1 VVADNTE
8 RPAGPEELA
17 PTAAGLVAVAAES
30 EADHS
35 CDARISELHED
46 VQASKREATRH
57 RGCSTTGLRSA
68 AIGFATVL
76 NSIFMKRIVVFVAGS
91 LAAAGLY
98 AQGPESIKVKETVD
112 SLVAKNTEAKGGA
125 QALAAVTSLKLQG
138 KMVVNDGKLELGYS
152 VVKKRPG
159 AVREETTLQGMTLIN
174 AFDGTEGWKISPFQ
188 GRKDPEKV
196 SADDAKELIEDAE
209 IDGPLIN
216 WKEKGSTVEYLG
228 TEDVDGTP
236 AHKLRVVRKNGDIN
250 YVYLDPDHFLEIR
263 VITQRM
269 KNGAQVETETDIG
282 DYEKINGVFFPF
294 SLEGG
299 PKGSTD
305 KQKVV
310 IDKAEANTPID
321 DTIFKFPATASK

>member
-1 VVADNTE
+1 
-8 RPAGPEELA
+8 
-17 PTAAGLVAVAAES
+17 
-30 EADHS
+30 
-35 CDARISELHED
+35 
-46 VQASKREATRH
+46 
-57 RGCSTTGLRSA
+57 
-68 AIGFATVL
+68 
-76 NSIFMKRIVVFVAGS
+76 MKRIVVLIAGS

-98 AQGPESIKVKETVD
+98 AQGPESIKVKETVET
-112 SLVAKNTEAKGGA
+112 LVVKNTEAKGGA

-138 KMVVNDGKLELGYS
+138 KMVVNDGKLELGYLQ
-152 VVKKRPG
+152 VKKRPG

-188 GRKDPEKV
+188 GRKDPEKA
-196 SADDAKELIEDAE
+196 SADDTKELIEDAE

-250 YVYLDPDHFLEIR
+250 YVFLDPDHFLEIR
-263 VITQRM
+263 IVTQRM

-310 IDKAEANTPID
+310 IEKAEANSPID
-321 DTIFKFPATASK
+321 DTIFKFPTTASK